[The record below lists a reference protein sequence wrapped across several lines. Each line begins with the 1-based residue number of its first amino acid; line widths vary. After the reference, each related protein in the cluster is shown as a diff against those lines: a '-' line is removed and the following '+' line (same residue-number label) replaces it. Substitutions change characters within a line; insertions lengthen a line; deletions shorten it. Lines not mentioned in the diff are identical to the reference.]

1 MKRCGNPTFK
11 VSRRYFFSRNSY
23 TVTQWLFSII
33 LYYFFIL
40 IDLDPC
46 QKIVCSHYATCK
58 VYGPSVGRC
67 ECNEDLPEYEDE
79 ICSDDSVT
87 YQNYGFLE
95 KDTCLQKQFIGVKKN
110 GSCERK

>member
-1 MKRCGNPTFK
+1 MKRYGNPTFK
-11 VSRRYFFSRNSY
+11 VSRRYFFLEIPIQLLSGCFQSSY
-23 TVTQWLFSII
+23 TI
-33 LYYFFIL
+33 FFIL

-58 VYGPSVGRC
+58 VYGPNVGRC